1 MVIMRLID
9 ADEYRVM
16 RLRQWKKVVWNM
28 NFVKVSDI
36 EIINLDYVATIRKG
50 YSEGYDCYVIY
61 LNTVGEDN
69 VVLQFKTKQAMEEK
83 WEWLQLLID
92 QEGGSK

>member
-1 MVIMRLID
+1 
-9 ADEYRVM
+9 
-16 RLRQWKKVVWNM
+16 M
-28 NFVKVSDI
+28 NFVKISDT

-83 WEWLQLLID
+83 WDLLQPLID
-92 QEGGSK
+92 RKEDKK

>member
-1 MVIMRLID
+1 MRLID
-9 ADEYRVM
+9 ADEYRVLQ
-16 RLRQWKKVVWNM
+16 LRQQKKVVWNM
-28 NFVKVSDI
+28 NFVKISDT

-83 WEWLQLLID
+83 WESLHLLIK
-92 QEGGSK
+92 QKGNKK

>member
-1 MVIMRLID
+1 
-9 ADEYRVM
+9 
-16 RLRQWKKVVWNM
+16 M
-28 NFVKVSDI
+28 NFVEISDT

-69 VVLQFKTKQAMEEK
+69 VVLRFETEEEMEKK
-83 WEWLQLLID
+83 WRWLQHIVPRE
-92 QEGGSK
+92 EGKGEFYPCKPDIFEQTYEQVEE

>member
-1 MVIMRLID
+1 MRLID

-16 RLRQWKKVVWNM
+16 RLRQQKEVVWNM
-28 NFVKVSDI
+28 NFVKISDT

-83 WEWLQLLID
+83 WDWLQPLID
-92 QEGGSK
+92 WKEDQK

>member
-1 MVIMRLID
+1 
-9 ADEYRVM
+9 
-16 RLRQWKKVVWNM
+16 M
-28 NFVKVSDI
+28 NFVEISDT

-83 WEWLQLLID
+83 WDWLQPLID
-92 QEGGSK
+92 WREE

>member
-1 MVIMRLID
+1 MRLID

-16 RLRQWKKVVWNM
+16 QLRQQKEAVWNM
-28 NFVKVSDI
+28 NFVKISDT

-69 VVLQFKTKQAMEEK
+69 VVLQFKTKQAMGEK
-83 WEWLQLLID
+83 WDWIQPLID
-92 QEGGSK
+92 WKEE

>member
-1 MVIMRLID
+1 MRLID
-9 ADEYRVM
+9 ADEYRIM
-16 RLRQWKKVVWNM
+16 QLRQQKEVVWNM
-28 NFVKVSDI
+28 NFVKISDT

-83 WEWLQLLID
+83 WESLHLLVKQRETQD
-92 QEGGSK
+92 KK

>member
-1 MVIMRLID
+1 MRLID

-16 RLRQWKKVVWNM
+16 QLRQQKEVVWNM
-28 NFVKVSDI
+28 NFVKISDT

-83 WEWLQLLID
+83 WESLHLLVK
-92 QEGGSK
+92 QREKG

>member
-1 MVIMRLID
+1 
-9 ADEYRVM
+9 
-16 RLRQWKKVVWNM
+16 M
-28 NFVKVSDI
+28 NFVEISDTD
-36 EIINLDYVATIRKG
+36 IINVNYVATIRRG
-50 YSEGYDCYVIY
+50 YSEGDDCYVIY

-92 QEGGSK
+92 